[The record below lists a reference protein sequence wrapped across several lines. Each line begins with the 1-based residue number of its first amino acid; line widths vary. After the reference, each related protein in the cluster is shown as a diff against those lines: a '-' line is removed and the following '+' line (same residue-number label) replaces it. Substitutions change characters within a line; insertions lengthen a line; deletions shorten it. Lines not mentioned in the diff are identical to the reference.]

1 HELLHLKN
9 REQTRNCIKK
19 AANGGFFYAL
29 IYHNPLIVR
38 TAQAVSGRFRRE
50 TGKTGNKQP
59 ETPPESAGSVFT
71 ACMSMRASA

>member
-1 HELLHLKN
+1 KKKKKN
-9 REQTRNCIKK
+9 KK
-19 AANGGFFYAL
+19 KNPANGGFFYAL